1 MLKYIILFNSFVPW
15 ILLILIIGNKNLLS
29 KIEYKI
35 NYIIYFNKKDKIDKY
50 KDQIIEESKENEGGN

>member
-35 NYIIYFNKKDKIDKY
+35 NYIIYFNKKDKIEEY
-50 KDQIIEESKENEGGN
+50 KDQIIEESKKNEGGE